1 MDASIFFVVVSAAL
15 LVITFIIIFCLYIFV
30 HRIYIVSVATKDPG
44 KGPRKITN
52 ILKSIWGTI
61 WGAIP
66 RSIEYSKPEARFRR
80 VRPCTSSANNTKT
93 DPNDHLVTK
102 EAK

>member
-30 HRIYIVSVATKDPG
+30 HRIYIVSVATKDPR
-44 KGPRKITN
+44 KGPAKITN
-52 ILKSIWGTI
+52 IFSLIWVAI

-66 RSIEYSKPEARFRR
+66 RSIEFYKPKARFRQ
-80 VRPCTSSANNTKT
+80 VRPCTSSAKQYQN
-93 DPNDHLVTK
+93 
-102 EAK
+102 